1 MVIELVAGLWNKE
14 KKSSIPREEVLMARD
29 YAKEKREI
37 DAKIIKLSW
46 SIEGNWRKDPRI
58 VKLQAKKR
66 KLNSLK
72 NLQAWGKK

>member
-1 MVIELVAGLWNKE
+1 M
-14 KKSSIPREEVLMARD
+14 MARD